1 MYWSKEIQK
10 NTKKCKICKIVQY
23 VHVMHFYKNALNP
36 LFWAFGGWAQIL
48 MDTLGYRFF
57 WILGKFLGS
66 KYPSIQKKTC
76 FYAKLPDTWDS

>member
-1 MYWSKEIQK
+1 MIHLYSGYCMGYREIIIGPWNDDEMAGLQ
-10 NTKKCKICKIVQY
+10 
-23 VHVMHFYKNALNP
+23 LR
-36 LFWAFGGWAQIL
+36 L
-48 MDTLGYRFF
+48 MCDRDVVIRGVVIDTLGYSWIPFF